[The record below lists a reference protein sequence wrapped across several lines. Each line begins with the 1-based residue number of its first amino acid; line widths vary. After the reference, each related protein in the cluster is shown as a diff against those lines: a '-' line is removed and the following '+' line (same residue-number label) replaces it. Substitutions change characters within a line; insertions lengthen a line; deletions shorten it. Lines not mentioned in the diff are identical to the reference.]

1 MRPPKPK
8 NPKTRKPKN
17 TKTPLYTPIHT
28 FRSFISNAMRQ
39 LFFLAMIAI
48 LATQIAC
55 KKNTITTEHGYQ
67 FTNHTDKGGVKP
79 QPGETVLLQTYTYI
93 GDSLMASTQKNY
105 GGPREFALFDKDKLP
120 KRVPAIYDAC
130 LLMGEGD
137 SATVVEVIDSFLQKF
152 IPPTLKDA
160 KEVRYEVVIV
170 DIITADEKKKAEE
183 AAKAQFST
191 VEGAVKG
198 IITDYNSGALNA
210 KLTTTASGLKV
221 LIVDKGSGAALKTG
235 EAIKTNYYGA
245 LKTGAMFDNS
255 YERGEPLGFPVG
267 VGQMIPGFD
276 EGAMLLNHGGK
287 AYFFIPPALG
297 YGQQENGPI
306 PANSEL
312 IFYVEV
318 L

>member
-1 MRPPKPK
+1 MRK
-8 NPKTRKPKN
+8 
-17 TKTPLYTPIHT
+17 L
-28 FRSFISNAMRQ
+28 FI
-39 LFFLAMIAI
+39 LALIATV
-48 LATQIAC
+48 ATQIAC
-55 KKNTITTEHGYQ
+55 KKGSVTTEHGYK
-67 FTNHTDKGGVKP
+67 FTNHTDKGGTKP

-105 GGPREFALFDKDKLP
+105 GGPREFALFEKDKLP

-137 SATVVEVIDSFLQKF
+137 SATIVEVIDTFLQKF
-152 IPPTLKDA
+152 IPPALKDA
-160 KEVRYEVVIV
+160 KEVRYEIVLV
-170 DIITADEKKKAEE
+170 DIITMEEKKKAEE
-183 AAKAQFST
+183 TAKAQMST
-191 VEGAVKG
+191 VEAGVKAM
-198 IITDYNSGALNA
+198 IADYNAGNLAS

-221 LIVDKGSGAALKTG
+221 LIVDKGSGAPLKTG
-235 EAIKTNYYGA
+235 ESIKTNYYGA

-255 YERGEPLGFPVG
+255 YERGEPLSFPVG
-267 VGQMIPGFD
+267 IGQMIPGYD

-297 YGQQENGPI
+297 YGPQENGPI

-312 IFYVEV
+312 IFYVEI

>member
-1 MRPPKPK
+1 MRK
-8 NPKTRKPKN
+8 
-17 TKTPLYTPIHT
+17 
-28 FRSFISNAMRQ
+28 
-39 LFFLAMIAI
+39 LFFLALIATV
-48 LATQIAC
+48 ATQIAC
-55 KKNTITTEHGYQ
+55 KKGSVTTEHGYK
-67 FTNHTDKGGVKP
+67 FTNHTEKGGTKP

-105 GGPREFALFDKDKLP
+105 GGPREFALFEKDKLP

-137 SATVVEVIDSFLQKF
+137 SATVVEVIDTFLQKF
-152 IPPTLKDA
+152 IPPALKDA
-160 KEVRYEVVIV
+160 KEVRYEIVLV
-170 DIITADEKKKAEE
+170 DIITKEEKQKAED

-191 VEGAVKG
+191 VEASIKEMIGS
-198 IITDYNSGALNA
+198 YNAGSLND

-221 LIVDKGSGAALKTG
+221 YIVEKGSGAPLKTG
-235 EAIKTNYYGA
+235 ESIKTNYYGA
-245 LKTGAMFDNS
+245 LKDGTMFDNS
-255 YERGEPLGFPVG
+255 YERGEPLTFPG
-267 VGQMIPGFD
+267 GLGQMIPGYD

-297 YGQQENGPI
+297 YGPQANGPI

-312 IFYVEV
+312 IFYVEI

>member
-1 MRPPKPK
+1 MRK
-8 NPKTRKPKN
+8 
-17 TKTPLYTPIHT
+17 
-28 FRSFISNAMRQ
+28 
-39 LFFLAMIAI
+39 LFFLALIATV
-48 LATQIAC
+48 ATQIAC
-55 KKNTITTEHGYQ
+55 KKGSVTTEHGYK
-67 FTNHTDKGGVKP
+67 FTNHTEKGGTKP

-105 GGPREFALFDKDKLP
+105 GGPREFALFEKDKLP

-137 SATVVEVIDSFLQKF
+137 SATVVEVIDTFLQKF
-152 IPPTLKDA
+152 IPPALKDA
-160 KEVRYEVVIV
+160 KEVRYEIVLV
-170 DIITADEKKKAEE
+170 DIITKEEKQKAED

-191 VEGAVKG
+191 VEASIKEMIGS
-198 IITDYNSGALNA
+198 YNAGSLND

-221 LIVDKGSGAALKTG
+221 YIVEKGSGAPLKTG
-235 EAIKTNYYGA
+235 ESIKTNYYGA
-245 LKTGAMFDNS
+245 LKDGTMFDNS
-255 YERGEPLGFPVG
+255 YERGEPLTFPVG
-267 VGQMIPGFD
+267 LGQMIPGYD

-297 YGQQENGPI
+297 YGPQANGPI

-312 IFYVEV
+312 IFYVEI

>member
-1 MRPPKPK
+1 MRK
-8 NPKTRKPKN
+8 
-17 TKTPLYTPIHT
+17 L
-28 FRSFISNAMRQ
+28 FI
-39 LFFLAMIAI
+39 LALIATV
-48 LATQIAC
+48 ATQIAC
-55 KKNTITTEHGYQ
+55 KKGSVTTEHGYK
-67 FTNHTDKGGVKP
+67 FTNHTDKGGTKP

-105 GGPREFALFDKDKLP
+105 GGPREFALFEKDKLP

-137 SATVVEVIDSFLQKF
+137 SATVVEVIDTFLQKF
-152 IPPTLKDA
+152 IPPSLKDA
-160 KEVRYEVVIV
+160 KEVRYEIVLV
-170 DIITADEKKKAEE
+170 DIITKEEKQKAED

-191 VEGAVKG
+191 VEAQVKEMVTTYAAG
-198 IITDYNSGALNA
+198 GLNE

-221 LIVDKGSGAALKTG
+221 YIMDKGNGAPLKTG
-235 EAIKTNYYGA
+235 ESIKTNYYGA
-245 LKTGAMFDNS
+245 LKNGTMFDNS
-255 YERGEPLGFPVG
+255 YERGEPLSFPVG
-267 VGQMIPGFD
+267 IGQMIPGYD

-297 YGQQENGPI
+297 YGPQANGPI

-312 IFYVEV
+312 IFYVEI

>member
-1 MRPPKPK
+1 MRK
-8 NPKTRKPKN
+8 
-17 TKTPLYTPIHT
+17 
-28 FRSFISNAMRQ
+28 
-39 LFFLAMIAI
+39 LFI
-48 LATQIAC
+48 LALAAIVVTQIAC
-55 KKNTITTEHGYQ
+55 KKGAVTTEHGYQ

-105 GGPREFALFDKDKLP
+105 GGPREFALFEKDKLP

-137 SATVVEVIDSFLQKF
+137 SATIIEKIDTFLQKF
-152 IPPTLKDA
+152 IPPALKDA
-160 KEVRYEVVIV
+160 KEVRYEIVIV
-170 DIITADEKKKAEE
+170 DIITAAEKQQAE
-183 AAKAQFST
+183 ATAKAQFSN
-191 VEGAVKG
+191 VETAVK
-198 IITDYNSGALNA
+198 TVAADYAAGKLND
-210 KLTTTASGLKV
+210 KITTTASGLKV
-221 LIVDKGSGAALKTG
+221 YIVEKGSGAALKPG
-235 EAIKTNYYGA
+235 ESIKTNYYGA
-245 LKTGAMFDNS
+245 LKNGTMFDNS

-267 VGQMIPGFD
+267 VGQMIPGYD

-297 YGQQENGPI
+297 YGDKENGPI

-312 IFYVEV
+312 LFYVEI